1 MCSVGVDTLKASFPK
16 SLNLRF
22 GMDLVFITIHTE
34 NIL

>member
-16 SLNLRF
+16 SLNFKF